1 MTVTSPDTV
10 GDVDFILK
18 RQNQNNINGQN
29 QINTMKSFLLLQNYP
44 NPFNGQTKIIYQVP
58 ENLDNYVVRILIYDN
73 LGRLVTILKQSKDSA
88 GKHAIY
94 WNGINELGHQV
105 PSGIY
110 FYKVSIGTFSETKK
124 MVLIQ

>member
-1 MTVTSPDTV
+1 MTSPDTV
-10 GDVDFILK
+10 RDVDFVLQ

-29 QINTMKSFLLLQNYP
+29 QINRGEFFLLLQNYP
-44 NPFNGQTKIIYQVP
+44 NPFNSQTKIIYQVP
-58 ENLDNYVVRILIYDN
+58 ENLENRIIRISIYDN
-73 LGRLVTILKQSKDSA
+73 LGRLVTILKESKNSA
-88 GKHAIY
+88 GKHSIY

-110 FYKVSIGTFSETKK
+110 FYRVSIGTFSETKK